1 MTSAAV
7 PHVRRSRQLPPY
19 RTVFAVDA
27 KGFSDAP
34 SAHQEQLGQ
43 EIPQL
48 LEQAL
53 AQCNLSRLWE
63 TRVFGAST
71 GDGYY
76 FGVEAVDTPFLVD
89 PLLGE
94 LQDVLEA
101 HDGVVRARS
110 RDLRMRLRASI
121 HVGPIPDSGLATP
134 MNETHRLLDSQPV
147 RDVLSKSDPDTTF
160 LAVILSQRVVTDV
173 VEAEYTKLRRTQF
186 KRNAVTVKNFHDIGW
201 LYIPCPSV
209 PLDELGH
216 IEGVSRADTSELE
229 SKPTKSTAPVA
240 ARFDIGT
247 VQQSAIAKEHD
258 GNNNFTFGSP
268 TGDAR

>member
-1 MTSAAV
+1 M
-7 PHVRRSRQLPPY
+7 
-19 RTVFAVDA
+19 FAVDA

-34 SAHQEQLGQ
+34 SAHQEQLGK

-53 AQCNLSRLWE
+53 GQCGLSRLWE
-63 TRVFGAST
+63 TRLFGAST

-76 FGVEAVDTPFLVD
+76 FGVDAVDTPFLVD
-89 PLLGE
+89 PLLRE
-94 LQDVLEA
+94 LQEVLEA
-101 HDGVVRARS
+101 HDEVVRARS

-160 LAVILSQRVVTDV
+160 LAVILSQRVFTDAV
-173 VEAEYTKLRRTQF
+173 DAGYTKLRRTQF
-186 KRNAVTVKNFHDIGW
+186 LRNAVSVKNFHDVGW

-209 PLDELGH
+209 PLGELDP
-216 IEGVSRADTSELE
+216 IDGVSWVDVSGLE
-229 SKPTKSTAPVA
+229 TKSTVPAPSVTS
-240 ARFDIGT
+240 RIEFGT
-247 VQQSAIAKEHD
+247 VKQSAIAEKHD
-258 GNNNFTFGSP
+258 GDNNFNFGS
-268 TGDAR
+268 